1 MRTVRLAQ
9 RFNRLQATLGLVLS
23 MCLIL
28 GANRLAVSDAAEP
41 PPGGDP
47 QCQGQIEPSDSV
59 GHPLDGSYRL

>member
-23 MCLIL
+23 ICLIL

-41 PPGGDP
+41 PPGSDP
-47 QCQGQIEPSDSV
+47 QCQGHTEPGDSAER
-59 GHPLDGSYRL
+59 PLDGSYRL